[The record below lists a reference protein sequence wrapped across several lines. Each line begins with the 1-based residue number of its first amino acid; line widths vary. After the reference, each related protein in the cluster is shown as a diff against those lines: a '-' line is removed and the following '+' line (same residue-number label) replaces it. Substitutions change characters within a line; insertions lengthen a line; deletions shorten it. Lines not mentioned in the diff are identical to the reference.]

1 MAFLYPSFLF
11 ALAAIA
17 VPVVLHLVQLRRAKR
32 VIFSNVR
39 FIQASKDLTA
49 SQRNLKE
56 LLILLCRIL
65 FVVFLVL
72 AFAQP
77 FLPASNAVAPAD
89 ASQVAIVVDN
99 TYSMQNVHE
108 EQDLSLLNVA
118 SDRAKDIV
126 RMFPASTAF
135 KVASS
140 SMAKHG
146 APVQASEATGY
157 LEELDFSAKNYLSG
171 LSAFTNQPSHAFIL
185 SDFQR
190 STFQPSVL
198 TKYDSTTQ
206 IHLVPIAGASTG
218 NVAIDSVYLEDE
230 FIRPSAENV
239 LHVSLFNAG
248 EETAEG
254 VPVKL
259 MIEDQQVA
267 ALSVD
272 LPPQQATEAIMNFR
286 VNGEGAKKAYVLVED
301 YPVEFDNTYYFVLA
315 PSTEVNITEISE
327 NPGGSLQRLY
337 QNEPFFKFTSYS
349 AGNINY
355 AQSAT
360 SDIIILNG
368 VTDMSAALAATVT
381 NFVEAGG
388 TVAVIPPA
396 GRDVAGY
403 TTLFQN
409 LNIPANFTGATAAS
423 SKTSLAAPDPN
434 NPFFRSIFSDFDP
447 KMQMP
452 AAVRSIAWT
461 RASEDILKY
470 RGGASFLSRFDRGS
484 GHVYVLAAPL
494 QEDYNALANHAL
506 FVPIMYKL
514 AISSYKQQQALAYTL
529 SGNTI
534 QVPAIS
540 KRQQEG
546 VYALQKDSLAF
557 IPEQQVRGGRL
568 FFDTPADMDEA
579 GFYALQLH
587 DSTVTTLAFNYGKDE
602 SYLAQYT
609 PDELKALIGTDRQNV
624 HVYESGDAFS
634 VKGEFEK
641 RYFGV
646 KLWKYCL
653 ILCLFFLM
661 AEIALIRFL

>member
-11 ALAAIA
+11 ALAAVA
-17 VPVVLHLVQLRRAKR
+17 VPIILHLVQLRRAKR

-65 FVVFLVL
+65 FIVFLVL

-77 FLPASNAVAPAD
+77 FLPADNAVAPAD
-89 ASQVAIVVDN
+89 ESQVAIVVDN
-99 TYSMQNVHE
+99 TYSMQNLHE

-118 SDRAKDIV
+118 SDRAKEIV
-126 RMFPASTAF
+126 EMFPSSTAF
-135 KVASS
+135 KVASGNK
-140 SMAKHG
+140 AKHG
-146 APVQASEATGY
+146 ASVQASEATRY
-157 LEELDFSAKNYLSG
+157 LEGLDFSAKDYAAALTS
-171 LSAFTNQPSHAFIL
+171 SATQPSHAFIL

-190 STFQPSVL
+190 STFKPSTL
-198 TKYDSTTQ
+198 TKFDSTTQ
-206 IHLVPIAGASTG
+206 LHLVPIASAGTG
-218 NVAIDSVYLEDE
+218 NISVDSVYLEDE
-230 FIRPSAENV
+230 FVRPSAENV
-239 LHVSLFNAG
+239 LHVRLFNSG
-248 EETAEG
+248 EEAAEG

-259 MIEDQQVA
+259 MIEDQQLA
-267 ALSVD
+267 ALSID
-272 LPPQQATEAIMNFR
+272 LPPQQATEAVMNFR
-286 VNGEGAKKAYVLVED
+286 ISGTGDKKAYVVVED
-301 YPVEFDNTYYFVLA
+301 YPVEFDNTYYFVLS
-315 PSTEVNITEISE
+315 PSAEVNITEVSE
-327 NPGGSLQRLY
+327 TPGNSLQRLY
-337 QNEPFFKFTSYS
+337 RNEPFFKFTSYS

-355 AQSAT
+355 AQAGT

-368 VTDMSAALAATVT
+368 VTNLSSALAATVT

-388 TVAVIPPA
+388 TVAIVPPA
-396 GRDVAGY
+396 GGDVEGY
-403 TTLFQN
+403 RSLFQN
-409 LNIPANFTGATAAS
+409 LNLPASFTGATAAS

-434 NPFFRSIFSDFDP
+434 NPFFRSIFSDYDP

-452 AAVRSIAWT
+452 AAVRSVAWN

-470 RGGASFLSRFDRGS
+470 RGGAPFLSRFDRGS
-484 GHVYVLAAPL
+484 GHVYLMAAPL
-494 QEDYNALANHAL
+494 QEEYNGLVNHAL

-514 AISSYKQQQALAYTL
+514 AISSYKQQQAMAYSL
-529 SGNTI
+529 SGETI
-534 QVPAIS
+534 QVPVAGR
-540 KRQQEG
+540 KHREG
-546 VYALQKDSLAF
+546 VYELQKDSVAF
-557 IPEQQVRGGRL
+557 IPEQQVRGGKL
-568 FFDTPADMDEA
+568 YFNTPPDMDEA
-579 GFYALQLH
+579 GFYTLQLQ
-587 DSTVTTLAFNYGKDE
+587 DSTITTLAFNYGKDE

-609 PDELKALIGTDRQNV
+609 PDELKALVAADRQNV
-624 HVYESGDAFS
+624 HVYELGDAFS

>member
-89 ASQVAIVVDN
+89 ASQVAIIVDN

-108 EQDLSLLNVA
+108 QQDLSLLNVA

-126 RMFPASTAF
+126 GMFPASTAF

-140 SMAKHG
+140 NRAKHG
-146 APVQASEATGY
+146 AAVQASEATGY
-157 LEELDFSAKNYLSG
+157 LEELDFSAKQY
-171 LSAFTNQPSHAFIL
+171 SAVVASAISQPAHTFVL

-190 STFQPSVL
+190 STFQLSEL
-198 TKYDSTTQ
+198 AKYDSTTQ
-206 IHLVPIAGASTG
+206 IHLVPIAAAATG

-230 FIRPSAENV
+230 FIRPSAENI

-248 EETAEG
+248 EEAVEG

-272 LPPQQATEAIMNFR
+272 LPPQQATEAVMNFR
-286 VNGEGAKKAYVLVED
+286 VNGDGAKKAYVLVED
-301 YPVEFDNTYYFVLA
+301 YPVEFDNTYYFVLS
-315 PSTEVNITEISE
+315 PSTEVNVTEVAES
-327 NPGGSLQRLY
+327 PGSSLQRLY
-337 QNEPFFKFTSYS
+337 QNESFFSFTSYS

-355 AQSAT
+355 AQAGT

-368 VTDMSAALAATVT
+368 VSDLSAALAATVT

-396 GRDVAGY
+396 GGEVAGY

-409 LNIPANFTGATAAS
+409 LNIPASFTGATAAS

-434 NPFFRSIFSDFDP
+434 NPFFRSIFSDYDP

-452 AAVRSIAWT
+452 AAVRSVAWN

-470 RGGASFLSRFDRGS
+470 RGGASFMSRFDRGS
-484 GHVYVLAAPL
+484 GHVYLMAAPL

-529 SGNTI
+529 SANTV

-540 KRQQEG
+540 RRQQEG

-568 FFDTPADMDEA
+568 YFNTPADMDEA
-579 GFYALQLH
+579 GFYTLQLQ
-587 DSTVTTLAFNYGKDE
+587 DSTITTLAFNYGKDE

-609 PDELKALIGTDRQNV
+609 PDELKALVGADRQNV

-641 RYFGV
+641 SYFGV

>member
-17 VPVVLHLVQLRRAKR
+17 LPVVLHLVQLQRAKR
-32 VIFSNVR
+32 VVFSNVR

-49 SQRNLKE
+49 SQRNLKQ

-65 FVVFLVL
+65 FIVFLVL

-77 FLPASNAVAPAD
+77 FLPASNAAAPAD
-89 ASQVAIVVDN
+89 ASQVGIVVDN
-99 TYSMQNVHE
+99 TYSMQNLHE

-118 SDRAKDIV
+118 SDRAKEIV
-126 RMFPASTAF
+126 SMFPASTSF

-140 SMAKHG
+140 NRAKYG
-146 APVQASEATGY
+146 AAVQAAEATGY
-157 LEELDFSAKNYLSG
+157 LEGLDFSAKDYSSA
-171 LSAFTNQPSHAFIL
+171 LSASAIQPSHAFIL

-198 TKYDSTTQ
+198 HRYDSTTQ
-206 IHLVPIAGASTG
+206 IHLVPIAAANTG
-218 NVAIDSVYLEDE
+218 NVAVDSVYLEDE
-230 FIRPSAENV
+230 FIRPSAENI

-248 EETAEG
+248 DEAVDG

-272 LPPQQATEAIMNFR
+272 LPAQQATEAVMNFR
-286 VNGEGAKKAYVLVED
+286 VNGAGAKRAYVLVED
-301 YPVEFDNTYYFVLA
+301 YPVEFDNTYYFVLS
-315 PSTEVNITEISE
+315 PSTEVKVTEITES
-327 NPGGSLQRLY
+327 PGNSLQRLY
-337 QNEPFFKFTSYS
+337 QNEPFFAFTSYS
-349 AGNINY
+349 AGNVNY
-355 AQSAT
+355 AQLGT

-368 VTDMSAALAATVT
+368 LSNLSSALAATVT

-396 GRDVAGY
+396 GSDVAGY
-403 TTLFQN
+403 ITLFQN
-409 LNIPANFTGATAAS
+409 LNIPASFTGVTAAS

-434 NPFFRSIFSDFDP
+434 NPFFRSIFSDYDP

-452 AAVRSIAWT
+452 AAVRSVAWT

-484 GHVYVLAAPL
+484 GHVYLMAAPL
-494 QEDYNALANHAL
+494 QEDYSALANHAL

-529 SGNTI
+529 AGNTI

-568 FFDTPADMDEA
+568 YFDTPADMDEA
-579 GFYALQLH
+579 GFYNLQLQ
-587 DSTVTTLAFNYGKDE
+587 DSTITTLAFNYGKNE
-602 SYLAQYT
+602 SYLVQYS
-609 PDELKALIGTDRQNV
+609 PDELKALVGADRRNV
-624 HVYESGDAFS
+624 HVYAGGDAFS

-641 RYFGV
+641 SYFGV